1 MQSFTQPYWHPAV
14 NPSPEAI
21 TEVSDY
27 DGTAELSLVCTQLAE
42 THTPTQQKRIV
53 EEWCDF
59 FSRPQPVRRLWLH
72 SRTPQ
77 RLFKSLCSQPNLEI
91 LYIKWSAIDDLSP
104 ISGLRSI
111 THLYIGS
118 SSKIKSIDA
127 LADLQTLVDLSLRN
141 LQGVIDYSAVGRL
154 ARLERLSIEGDGIAS
169 MKKSKVASLR
179 PIANLTELKRLKL
192 SWVTVL
198 DDSFACLSSLKS
210 LKHLD
215 LPSSWRAENV
225 KLLSDALTELETGNV
240 LLTGKA

>member
-1 MQSFTQPYWHPAV
+1 MQSFTQSYWHPAV
-14 NPSPEAI
+14 TPSPEAI

-27 DGTAELSLVCTQLAE
+27 EGTAELSLICTQLAG

-77 RLFKSLCSQPNLEI
+77 NLFKSLCSQANLET

-104 ISGLRSI
+104 IAGLRSI
-111 THLYIGS
+111 THLYLGS
-118 SSKIKSIDA
+118 SSKISSIDA

-141 LQGVIDYSAVGRL
+141 LQGVNDYSAVGRL
-154 ARLERLSIEGDGIAS
+154 TRLEQLCIEGDGIAS
-169 MKKSKVASLR
+169 MKKAKVASLR
-179 PIANLTELKRLKL
+179 PIASLTELKRLKL

-198 DDSFACLSSLKS
+198 DDSFACLSNLKS

-215 LPSSWRAENV
+215 LPSSLRADDV
-225 KLLSDALTELETGNV
+225 RLLSEALTELETGNV
-240 LLTGKA
+240 LSTGKA